1 MTRYF
6 GVYNLPAVVMETA
19 IAPENTSNPL
29 KLEWEPT
36 NKSDQFLIYLHF
48 AEVQKLQT
56 NQSREFNIY
65 LNGNLWYDET
75 ITPYDVITLT
85 VESVAP
91 EKPESKYEIVLQKT
105 NTSTLPPIINAL
117 ELYTVRKF
125 RQPQTDDQDG
135 KH

>member
-1 MTRYF
+1 MR
-6 GVYNLPAVVMETA
+6 TA
-19 IAPENTSNPL
+19 IAPENSSNPL
-29 KLEWEPT
+29 KLQWEPT

-48 AEVQKLQT
+48 AEVQTLQP

-75 ITPYDVITLT
+75 ITPYNWTTITWDS
-85 VESVAP
+85 EAP
-91 EKPESKYEIVLQKT
+91 EKPASKYEIVLQKT

-117 ELYTVRKF
+117 ELYTVWKF

-135 KH
+135 KL